1 MDSKSKVCTY
11 LCTAY
16 VLDYSNLIDF
26 FKTIIMWFTYY
37 LFIDW
42 TNGVYQKRRAAN
54 GFGSYINENTAQK
67 PTGEF
72 YDPYV

>member
-1 MDSKSKVCTY
+1 
-11 LCTAY
+11 
-16 VLDYSNLIDF
+16 
-26 FKTIIMWFTYY
+26 MWFTYY

-42 TNGVYQKRRAAN
+42 TNGVYQKRRVAN

-72 YDPYV
+72 YDP